1 MRFKFLIP
9 VFLCCFNLFL
19 SSTIAEV
26 KEMNLKEGM
35 IGAWLFDDGKGDT
48 AKDSSGHNL
57 HAKFDKGTPKWSK
70 GKFAG
75 GLEFDGQSQASV
87 PDNELMHLKSFTLT
101 TWMNS
106 AKTSDKWQIL
116 AAKENRGAGG
126 NRNYGLFAHINKG
139 VMHYSFTS
147 GGWKS
152 YDGKTVVTDGKWHYI
167 TTTYE
172 QPSLTLYID
181 GKVDG
186 KQEPNAVPDT
196 PKNKFFIGGCDLD
209 GAGYYLTGTLDD
221 MALYNRALSEKEINQ
236 LMNTGLKE
244 GMTSVEAKEKLVT
257 TWARLKGKN

>member
-19 SSTIAEV
+19 IAEV

-35 IGAWLFDDGKGDT
+35 IGAWLFDDGKGDI

-126 NRNYGLFAHINKG
+126 KKAY
-139 VMHYSFTS
+139 
-147 GGWKS
+147 
-152 YDGKTVVTDGKWHYI
+152 
-167 TTTYE
+167 
-172 QPSLTLYID
+172 
-181 GKVDG
+181 
-186 KQEPNAVPDT
+186 
-196 PKNKFFIGGCDLD
+196 
-209 GAGYYLTGTLDD
+209 
-221 MALYNRALSEKEINQ
+221 
-236 LMNTGLKE
+236 KE
-244 GMTSVEAKEKLVT
+244 GTVHRIKRTRAEIQVGNTLWTVPLNMLQAV
-257 TWARLKGKN
+257 